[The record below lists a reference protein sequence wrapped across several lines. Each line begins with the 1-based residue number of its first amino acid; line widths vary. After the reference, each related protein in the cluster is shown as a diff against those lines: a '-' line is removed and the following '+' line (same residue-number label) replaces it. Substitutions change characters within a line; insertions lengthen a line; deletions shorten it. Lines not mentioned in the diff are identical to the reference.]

1 MRNIGYDGYL
11 GPRLSRE
18 AQLRRLHAA
27 ISNEL
32 TPHQQRVLRAVYLE
46 NRTETDLARELGVN
60 KSTVSRTLSRARD
73 RLRRCLRY

>member
-1 MRNIGYDGYL
+1 MRNTDFEGYFA
-11 GPRLSRE
+11 PRRPRDE
-18 AQLRRLHAA
+18 QLRRLRAA
-27 ISNEL
+27 IEQEL
-32 TPHQQRVLRAVYLE
+32 TPRQQCVLRAVYLE